1 MKEKIYI
8 VLGIKMNTVGT
19 PNEAVLMQTGAINGE
34 TDANNWRKLLSS
46 QMPNVYFRMVEIPR
60 SQVVFWQAPIENAIK
75 DFAK

>member
-34 TDANNWRKLLSS
+34 TDANNWRKLLGS

-75 DFAK
+75 DFVK